1 MVLAVSLVCAGACGG
16 DGSKAADVKGGET
29 ADAVIDMNEEDVSET
44 SETPETAEPVDATE
58 LTDFVDLDSDATEDR
73 ETDTEDTAQPSPPLP
88 VKPPFAKPADPLAG
102 QAVESC
108 PVYQEEVC
116 VEGELRRCEV
126 YDVAG
131 ATWEE
136 FPDPLLRRAFLF
148 DRWRDLYNS
157 PDGQA
162 IDRDFLGTLLPGT
175 PESEWGSPERFAGY
189 FGTGDGGIWTGWST
203 VASIL
208 RYVKTGTRADY
219 FRMEQHVRDLVT
231 MYDVTGVPG
240 YLCRYHFLLLPE
252 GAPNHPEHIL
262 RWEDNFH
269 PNHHIRPIPNP
280 ETIENLPAIY
290 TEGITDAEGTVW
302 KGTPMWHGRPSIDQN
317 TGPMTALPM
326 AYALLE
332 DEALKAKI
340 VHHLTCYLKRL
351 QRIEIRN
358 LQSNTELIDGLIG
371 YFSVGDLQFDPDD
384 IDLTLLDT
392 IVGYVQRQVNSKNQA
407 TFDDSCPA
415 TVQMEPWRVIDATSD
430 MLLMDALNL
439 VSDMDTTAERPD
451 TLDHYY
457 WPSLRGGDAMHLM
470 HLAAMAYY
478 LTGDEMYREF
488 LFHELVGNI
497 DTIGVA
503 HTTGAFDLPKFCKE
517 YYGDQI
523 TFGPWW
529 AFLQLLDDCD
539 LKTTLMQAYH
549 TEFHEKLVRDV
560 GNVDF
565 NIMYAGAVDPAIA
578 TGREEALAYAMQQL
592 PWMGGNGG
600 LHMGSPDDVTWLD
613 EPRRTYTTTPDG
625 ILAWT
630 PDGLTAQCPQPHEVN
645 ICTAEVSVMGINLGV
660 LTGWRTHD
668 CVGSPYEC
676 EIAPGKCVRA
686 MASGPLPVHL
696 RNHTDYLW
704 QRNPFTLGT
713 GTWPGGEGYRQFA
726 GSDYSVPYWNA
737 RRYGFV
743 EEGEG
748 QVLAWKPVGTC
759 GNVSGD

>member
-1 MVLAVSLVCAGACGG
+1 MWMVLVAAGVCVVACGG
-16 DGSKAADVKGGET
+16 DGSKATDVNGGET
-29 ADAVIDMNEEDVSET
+29 TDAVIDLAD
-44 SETPETAEPVDATE
+44 
-58 LTDFVDLDSDATEDR
+58 EDR
-73 ETDTEDTAQPSPPLP
+73 ETDTEDTDQPLPQLP
-88 VKPPFAKPADPLAG
+88 VKPPFAKPADPLLG
-102 QAVESC
+102 LTVESC
-108 PVYQEEVC
+108 ALYQEEIC
-116 VEGELRRCEV
+116 VEGELRRCEI

-131 ATWEE
+131 AAWEDT
-136 FPDPLLRRAFLF
+136 PDPLLRRAFLF

-219 FRMEQHVRDLVT
+219 LRMEQQVRDLVT
-231 MYDVTGVPG
+231 MYDVTGIPG

-262 RWEDNFH
+262 RWENNFP

-384 IDLTLLDT
+384 IDLTKLDT
-392 IVGYVQRQVNSKNQA
+392 IVGYVHRQVNSKNQA

-470 HLAAMAYY
+470 HLATMAYY
-478 LTGDEMYREF
+478 LTGDEMYRQF
-488 LFHELVGNI
+488 LFDELVGNI

-578 TGREEALAYAMQQL
+578 TGRDQALDYAMQQL

-600 LHMGSPDDVTWLD
+600 LYMGSPDDVTWLD
-613 EPRRTYTTTPDG
+613 EPRRTYTTTPEG

-630 PDGLTAQCPQPHEVN
+630 PDGLTAQCPTPHEVE
-645 ICTAEVSVMGINLGV
+645 ICTAEVTVMGINLGV

-668 CVGSPYEC
+668 CVGSPHEC
-676 EIAPGKCVRA
+676 EITPGKCVRA

-704 QRNPFTLGT
+704 QRNPFTLGA

-737 RRYGFV
+737 RRYGFI

-759 GNVSGD
+759 GDVSGD